1 LKHFKTTS
9 STGQSMDNKKLG
21 ATGKSSAQGKAQQ
34 GSTVAKLPFSYHI
47 VNARYAEHYKSFCR
61 PVLL

>member
-1 LKHFKTTS
+1 
-9 STGQSMDNKKLG
+9 MDNKKLG

-47 VNARYAEHYKSFCR
+47 VNARYVGHCKSFCR
-61 PVLL
+61 LVLL